1 MKTKLAF
8 VLALT
13 GLLVASG
20 SFAKDK
26 MIATDSW
33 METLVCPDEAFTNV
47 GRNALFILE
56 PGYQLVLAGD
66 EGGRNTEVTI
76 TVLKETQDIA
86 DVPTRV
92 VEERETADG
101 KLVEVSRNF
110 YVIGANTKNA
120 YYFGEDVDMYGE
132 DGKVTHEGA
141 WREGN
146 GGAKHGVMLP
156 GAIKIGDRY
165 YQEKAPGVAQ
175 DRAENVS
182 TNETFKTSGGAFK
195 NCLKVK
201 ETTPLEPGNVEY
213 KLYAPNIGLVQDGDL
228 KLVRHGFV
236 QN

>member
-1 MKTKLAF
+1 MKIKLAF

-13 GLLVASG
+13 GLPVAFA

-26 MIATDSW
+26 TVATDSW
-33 METLVCPDEAFTNV
+33 TETLVCPDEAFTNV
-47 GRNALFILE
+47 GRNAFFILE

-66 EGGRNTEVTI
+66 EGGRKTEVTI
-76 TVLKETQDIA
+76 TTLNETQDIA
-86 DVPTRV
+86 GVPTRV

-110 YVIGANTKNA
+110 YVIGANTRNA
-120 YYFGEDVDMYGE
+120 CYFGEDVDMYGE

-156 GAIKIGDRY
+156 GAIKIGERY
-165 YQEKAPGVAQ
+165 YQEKAPGLAQ

-182 TNETFKTSGGAFK
+182 TNQTVKTPGGTFKH
-195 NCLKVK
+195 CLKVR
-201 ETTPLEPGNVEY
+201 ETTPLEPGNIEY
-213 KLYAPNIGLVQDGDL
+213 KLYAPDIGLVQDGDL
-228 KLVRHGFV
+228 KLVRRGFV
-236 QN
+236 QK